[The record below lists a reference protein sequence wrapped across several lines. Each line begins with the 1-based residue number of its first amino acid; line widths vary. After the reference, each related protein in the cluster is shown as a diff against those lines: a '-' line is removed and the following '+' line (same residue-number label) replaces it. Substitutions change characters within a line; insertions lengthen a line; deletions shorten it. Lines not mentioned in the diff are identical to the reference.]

1 MQHLRAFGIA
11 VTVLSAAALAPA
23 ADGAVKP
30 TRIVSMNLCVDEQ
43 VLRLTEPKNIASVT
57 WLARENS
64 NVSQLAAQVPINH
77 GLAEEII
84 PQNPDLVLAGIY
96 TTRAAV
102 ALLKRTSIPLMEL
115 DVPKSRRVFV
125 NRNLRLDEIE
135 LVGFDMDYTLAI
147 YHQAKI
153 EELSVKCTLEKLV
166 DLTEVR
172 FMDAQLLRSLK
183 PGQKIRIRQTVRI
196 NCRRSW
202 TTEEIVGT
210 FRGVNYLATGLAT
223 ERIPEDD
230 VVVVTVHFTKDN
242 GELSSVTLDENT
254 VIEALP

>member
-30 TRIVSMNLCVDEQ
+30 TRVVSMNLCVDEQ
-43 VLRLTEPKNIASVT
+43 VLRLAEPKNIASVT

-115 DVPKSRRVFV
+115 DVPKSVDGVRQQYLDTADVLGERGKGERVV
-125 NRNLRLDEIE
+125 AEI
-135 LVGFDMDYTLAI
+135 VSGSIGVKSTWTLP
-147 YHQAKI
+147 
-153 EELSVKCTLEKLV
+153 LC
-166 DLTEVR
+166 R
-172 FMDAQLLRSLK
+172 
-183 PGQKIRIRQTVRI
+183 G
-196 NCRRSW
+196 RRSSSS
-202 TTEEIVGT
+202 
-210 FRGVNYLATGLAT
+210 
-223 ERIPEDD
+223 P
-230 VVVVTVHFTKDN
+230 VVASTARVKV
-242 GELSSVTLDENT
+242 
-254 VIEALP
+254 